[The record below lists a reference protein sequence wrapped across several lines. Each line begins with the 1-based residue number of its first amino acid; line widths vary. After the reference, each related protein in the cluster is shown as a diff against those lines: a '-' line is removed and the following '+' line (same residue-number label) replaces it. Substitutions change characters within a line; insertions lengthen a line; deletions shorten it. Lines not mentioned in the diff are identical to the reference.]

1 MGPIFFLQI
10 AYPDGRV
17 VQLPAGGALERDLI
31 DVCTRAIV
39 KRGVG
44 VFKTEA
50 QVTQAIRDGITEAIL
65 DLKRE
70 SVQAVGKR

>member
-1 MGPIFFLQI
+1 MPIFYLQI

-17 VQLPAGGALERDLI
+17 AQLPAGGALERDLI
-31 DVCTRAIV
+31 EDCTKAIV

-50 QVTQAIRDGITEAIL
+50 QVTQAIREGITEAIL
-65 DLKRE
+65 NLKRE
-70 SVQAVGKR
+70 SVQALGKR